1 MNLPN
6 RSIQSIDDTKLKR
19 ITEVLVDID
28 MINDFVDDNP
38 RGIKISKDIVPF
50 HEELLNVYLKHPNA
64 LNVFVLDEHTNDSVE
79 FKTFGPHAIK
89 YSYGAKV
96 INELWYWYCHSLE
109 FKKNCTN
116 IMMVPDFVKF
126 LCKLKNLER
135 IEFIGCL
142 SEICVKN
149 AAITAKNYFDQVNRD
164 VMVCVYENGIDTY
177 DGINHPRKEINA
189 RAIDDMKKNGVKI
202 LTRKLK

>member
-1 MNLPN
+1 MKINLPN
-6 RSIQSIDDTKLKR
+6 RSIQ
-19 ITEVLVDID
+19 
-28 MINDFVDDNP
+28 NVDD
-38 RGIKISKDIVPF
+38 
-50 HEELLNVYLKHPNA
+50 
-64 LNVFVLDEHTNDSVE
+64 
-79 FKTFGPHAIK
+79 
-89 YSYGAKV
+89 
-96 INELWYWYCHSLE
+96 SLE

-116 IMMVPDFVKF
+116 IMMVPDFVGF

-135 IEFIGCL
+135 IKFMGCL

-177 DGINHPRKEINA
+177 DGENHPRKEINA
-189 RAIDDMKKNGVKI
+189 RAIDDMKMNGVKI